1 MKYRLFK
8 EITGFEEAQEGNYV
22 VSINRD
28 NKIHVYEEM
37 TGDVIT
43 LNECKGHDELK
54 RTLEEMKARVVYV
67 VEKKND
73 KFLIREHYGA
83 VDTNLISNAL
93 LISAERDVAE
103 SYVRDYK

>member
-37 TGDVIT
+37 TGIT
-43 LNECKGHDELK
+43 PLKECKGHDELK
-54 RTLEEMKARVVYV
+54 KTLEKMKAQVVYV

-73 KFLIREHYGA
+73 KLLIREHYGA
-83 VDTNLISNAL
+83 VDSYLISNAL